1 MSIVAREDI
10 DNLNTL
16 ITVTI
21 EKADYTPKF
30 ERELSKQRDK
40 AHMKGFRKGKT
51 PVSVLKKMYGK
62 PILADVINEL
72 LQEKLFEYLDEHKI
86 QYLGQP
92 LASEDQKS
100 VDFNLQDLQDFEFVF
115 ELGLTPQFELNGL
128 SKESIFKLQDV
139 IIEDEVVQEEID
151 SARKQYGERVSA
163 EDNIEEEDMLTFTAK
178 EMAGDAPK
186 EGGIETT
193 FKILVSNI
201 ADPATKEAIM
211 GIRVGDTLVVNIY
224 ELEQGKDADFVNRY
238 LLNLEA
244 GQEGPESPMFEISLA
259 DIVSVV
265 PAEMDQAFFDK
276 VFGEGQVSSEEEA
289 KEKIR
294 SEIASH
300 YTKQAEA
307 LLFRDFQNFLMEA
320 NTLSLPDAFL
330 KKWLLSSNEE
340 LNEDQLEREYPYFA
354 KNLHWTLIR
363 NKLADMFGIRVTRQE
378 IVDQYKNR
386 IKAYLGNMS
395 SLSDDML
402 NDIAQS
408 VMKDEK
414 EVEKISDEIFSDK
427 LFDVIKEHVS
437 VEVAPVSIEEFR
449 EITRKAREEAD
460 QARGP
465 AAE

>member
-151 SARKQYGERVSA
+151 SARKQYGERVST

-201 ADPATKEAIM
+201 ADPATKETIM

-224 ELEQGKDADFVNRY
+224 ELEEGKDADFVNRY

-320 NTLSLPDAFL
+320 NALSLPDAFL

-386 IKAYLGNMS
+386 IRAYLGNMS
-395 SLSDDML
+395 SINDDML

-427 LFDVIKEHVS
+427 LFDLIREHVS
-437 VEVAPVSIEEFR
+437 VELAPVSIDEFR
-449 EITRKAREEAD
+449 EIARKAREDAD

>member
-139 IIEDEVVQEEID
+139 IIEDEVVQDEID

-201 ADPATKEAIM
+201 ADPATKETIM

-224 ELEQGKDADFVNRY
+224 ELEEGKDADFVNRY

-386 IKAYLGNMS
+386 IRAYLGNMS
-395 SLSDDML
+395 SINDDML

-427 LFDVIKEHVS
+427 LFDLIREHVS
-437 VEVAPVSIEEFR
+437 VELAPVSIDEFR
-449 EITRKAREEAD
+449 EITRKAREDAD
-460 QARGP
+460 QARVP

>member
-201 ADPATKEAIM
+201 ADPATKETIM

-224 ELEQGKDADFVNRY
+224 ELEEDKDADFVNRY

-386 IKAYLGNMS
+386 IRAYLGNMS
-395 SLSDDML
+395 SINDDML

-427 LFDVIKEHVS
+427 LFDLIREHVS
-437 VEVAPVSIEEFR
+437 VEMAPVSIDEFR
-449 EITRKAREEAD
+449 EIS
-460 QARGP
+460 
-465 AAE
+465 

>member
-128 SKESIFKLQDV
+128 SKESIFKLQEI

-201 ADPATKEAIM
+201 ADPATKETIM

-224 ELEQGKDADFVNRY
+224 ELEEGKDADFVNRY
-238 LLNLEA
+238 LLSLEP

-386 IKAYLGNMS
+386 IRAYLGNMS
-395 SLSDDML
+395 SINDDML

-437 VEVAPVSIEEFR
+437 VEMAPVSIEEFR

-460 QARGP
+460 HARGP

>member
-128 SKESIFKLQDV
+128 SKESIFKLQEI

-201 ADPATKEAIM
+201 ADPATKETIM

-224 ELEQGKDADFVNRY
+224 ELEEGKDADFVNRY
-238 LLNLEA
+238 LLSLEP

-386 IKAYLGNMS
+386 IRAYLGNMS
-395 SLSDDML
+395 SINDDML

-427 LFDVIKEHVS
+427 LFDVIMEHVS
-437 VEVAPVSIEEFR
+437 VEMAPVSIEEFR

-460 QARGP
+460 HARGP